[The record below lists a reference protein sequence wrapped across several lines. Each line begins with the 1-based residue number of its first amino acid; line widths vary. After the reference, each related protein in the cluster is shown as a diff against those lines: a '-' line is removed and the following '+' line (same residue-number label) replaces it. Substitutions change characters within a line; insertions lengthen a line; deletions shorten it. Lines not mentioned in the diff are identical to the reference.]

1 MTERGVAMERPQR
14 ALVSLCLL
22 FLAACGGGSPS
33 SDPSTPPAAASDL
46 EVPSWSLPADPIR
59 LAREAGLVPDTKE
72 YLTYHVHAHLDVFVD
87 GQPVVIPAGIGI
99 EISDP
104 AVKSFGGAGFGGIP
118 EEGCEQ
124 VCISPLHTHD
134 PDGVIH
140 TEAPSETRFT
150 LGQFFAELAVR
161 LDASCVDA
169 FCTPD
174 VPVAVYVDGQR
185 HSGNPADIVLGDGQ
199 EIAIVIGS
207 PPDEIPETFSGG

>member
-1 MTERGVAMERPQR
+1 MEWPQR

-22 FLAACGGGSPS
+22 LLTACSGGSSS
-33 SDPSTPPAAASDL
+33 SDASKPPAAASDL
-46 EVPSWSLPADPIR
+46 QVPSWSLPADPMS
-59 LAREAGLVPDTKE
+59 LAREAGLTPDTKE

-87 GQPVVIPAGIGI
+87 GHPVEIPGGIGI

-104 AVKSFGGAGFGGIP
+104 AVQAFGSSYGGIP

-140 TEAPSETRFT
+140 TEAPSDARFT
-150 LGQFFAELAVR
+150 LGQFFVELAVP
-161 LDASCVDA
+161 LDASCVDE

-174 VPVAVYVDGQR
+174 VPVEVFVDGQR
-185 HSGNPADIVLGDGQ
+185 HSGNPADIVLSDGQ
-199 EIAIVIGS
+199 EIAIVIGT
-207 PPDEIPETFSGG
+207 PPAEIPDTFPGG